1 MLAPYSFK
9 PEEYMYLTCFIF
21 LYEVMSVN
29 SGARGVGM
37 GEGGGG
43 RRGGGGG
50 WVNISDLNPFPPLPF
65 DLRLETGFKRKSG
78 LRRTDSFR

>member
-50 WVNISDLNPFPPLPF
+50 DGSTYQIL
-65 DLRLETGFKRKSG
+65 T
-78 LRRTDSFR
+78 